1 MRFLKDLLAKI
12 QVLPLSPALR
22 WGLVTGVFLLC
33 VLAVLVAL
41 PKGKQVSQDAET
53 MEGPVPVVVV
63 SDEYSEGTHEIEGTI
78 ELRNRCQ
85 RLDASGMLDESMSPP
100 IVRVDLTSEDD
111 EGICLEI
118 PEVRDFKVS
127 VPGPEEAQIEVF
139 VNGIPLSGTAL

>member
-1 MRFLKDLLAKI
+1 MRFLNTLLAKI
-12 QVLPLSPALR
+12 RALPYPPALT
-22 WGLVTGVFLLC
+22 WGFITAGILLC
-33 VLAVLVAL
+33 VVAVLL
-41 PKGKQVSQDAET
+41 MIPKEKEVGTLEERT
-53 MEGPVPVVVV
+53 EGPVPAVTV
-63 SDEYSEGTHEIEGTI
+63 SDTYTEGTHEIEGTI

-85 RLDASGMLDESMSPP
+85 RLDASGMLDETMTPP

-127 VPGPEEAQIEVF
+127 VPGPEEATVEVF